1 MNDRFLLA
9 AAVIIGVPAALVLYI
24 VVVERLVRR
33 FPGRRQAT
41 LRPWLWLAPGALFL
55 TLFLVYPA
63 LNTIWLSFFGP
74 DSREFVG
81 LRNYAYVF
89 TDGAMLEAL
98 RNNAVWLLLFTL
110 LTVSLGLLIAVLTDR
125 VAYES
130 VAKAIV
136 FLPMAVSFV
145 AAGII
150 WKFMYDYR
158 PPGVPQTGT
167 VNALLTT
174 LVPGS
179 PPHAWL
185 VEQPGNNIALIV
197 AGVWI
202 WTGFCLVILSAGL
215 KGIPEETL
223 EAARIDG
230 ANEWQVFWGIIVPLL
245 GSTIAVVATTMV
257 ITSLKAFDIVYVMT
271 NGNFGTEVIANRMYK
286 ELFNVRDFG
295 RASAIAVLLL
305 AAIVPVMIF
314 NLRRFREQEAAR

>member
-1 MNDRFLLA
+1 MNDRFLFA
-9 AAVIIGVPAALVLYI
+9 AAIVVGVPAALILYI
-24 VVVERLVRR
+24 AAAERLVRR
-33 FPGRRQAT
+33 LPGRRQAG
-41 LRPWLWLAPGALFL
+41 LRPWLWLAPAALFL
-55 TLFLVYPA
+55 TLFLVYPV

-89 TDGAMLEAL
+89 TDSAMLEAL
-98 RNNAVWLLLFTL
+98 RNNLVWLVLFTL
-110 LTVSLGLLIAVLTDR
+110 LTVSLGLVIAVLTDR

-136 FLPMAVSFV
+136 FLPMAISFV

-174 LVPGS
+174 LVPS
-179 PPHAWL
+179 FEPQAWL

-197 AGVWI
+197 AAVWI

-230 ANEWQVFWGIIVPLL
+230 ANEWQIFWRIIVPLL

-257 ITSLKAFDIVYVMT
+257 ITALKAFDIVYIMT